1 MSDAIPVPTPPP
13 RRKKRW
19 GCLTLL
25 ALVCLLGLAWCH
37 YTPLN
42 RFPKELLTALQ
53 QDSEAIFYSLD
64 PHPWLSS
71 ASHSDST
78 SFQGN
83 AVFGQTR
90 LDNAEDRS
98 AMAAL
103 LEAATHGAWDYSACF
118 YPRHGFRIHS
128 PSGVYDLVL
137 CFECGKAA
145 VHAPDGRIKY
155 VKIAGKPDFLNA
167 YLRARSIPLSD
178 SRTDAP

>member
-1 MSDAIPVPTPPP
+1 MSDSIPVPTPPP

-37 YTPLN
+37 HTPLN
-42 RFPKELLTALQ
+42 RFPKEVITALQ
-53 QDSEAIFYSLD
+53 QDSEAILYSLD
-64 PHPWLSS
+64 YRFDSARFSS
-71 ASHSDST
+71 ATGFH
-78 SFQGN
+78 GN
-83 AVFGQTR
+83 AIFGQTR
-90 LDNAEDRS
+90 LDNAEDRR

-155 VKIAGKPDFLNA
+155 VRIAGKPDFLNA
-167 YLRARSIPLSD
+167 YLRARSILQPD
-178 SRTDAP
+178 SLPQVPAP